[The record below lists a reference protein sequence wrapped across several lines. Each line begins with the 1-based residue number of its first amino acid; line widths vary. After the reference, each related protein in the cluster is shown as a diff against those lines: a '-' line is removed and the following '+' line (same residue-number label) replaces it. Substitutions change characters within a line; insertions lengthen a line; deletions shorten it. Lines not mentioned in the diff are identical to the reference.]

1 MEKETSSELSSI
13 VDPSF
18 ESLVSSVYSAVLLNL
33 GEIKVKGVGGMNENL
48 EIAKFNIG
56 LLKMLDEKTKGNLTE
71 EENSYLQGVILNSME
86 KLREHSL

>member
-1 MEKETSSELSSI
+1 MDKETNSELSSI

>member
-1 MEKETSSELSSI
+1 MDKETNSELSSI
-13 VDPSF
+13 VSPSF

-33 GEIKVKGVGGMNENL
+33 GEIKVKGVGGLNENI

-56 LLKMLDEKTKGNLTE
+56 LLKMLEEKTKGNLTDD
-71 EENSYLQGVILNSME
+71 ENSYLQGVILNSVE